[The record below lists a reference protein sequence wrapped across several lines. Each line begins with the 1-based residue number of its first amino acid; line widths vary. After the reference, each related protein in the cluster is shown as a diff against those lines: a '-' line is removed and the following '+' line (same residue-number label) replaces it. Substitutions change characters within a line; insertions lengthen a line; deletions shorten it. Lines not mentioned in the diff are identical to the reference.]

1 MEEIY
6 LGSMAKSVKD
16 LSEIGFDCGFFHN
29 PIGNHSLIRYGDYYL
44 TSFRAF
50 GYYITSE
57 LQQYVYTP
65 NMVLQHPEEHIF
77 CLLDGDFNFVR
88 RLNLVENTYYKP
100 SEFSDNRTYLED
112 GRLCEWDGEIYL
124 TSATFYTRNN
134 RYEKMGLEVQRLTVD
149 GDEIRASHYWNSCEH
164 GIIGRHKNWMPIP
177 GKPYKYISATYDNGS
192 QMIDMSAD
200 RSTEGGICEGDMFR
214 GNTPLLETESGYV
227 TITHKV
233 TSDEWGRKRYV
244 NYLTEYNADLS
255 VRRISKPF
263 KLTDSN
269 IEFVTTLLE
278 LPNGDIAVG
287 VTEMDDKPLMMI
299 FDKTDFMKVLW

>member
-1 MEEIY
+1 
-6 LGSMAKSVKD
+6 MAKSVKD
-16 LSEIGFDCGFFHN
+16 LSEIGFDCGFYHN
-29 PIGNHSLIRYGDYYL
+29 PIGNHSLIRYGDCYL
-44 TSFRAF
+44 VSFRAF

-65 NMVLQHPEEHIF
+65 NMVLEHPDEHIF

-112 GRLCEWDGEIYL
+112 GRLCEWNGDIYL
-124 TSATFYTRNN
+124 TSATFYTKDN
-134 RYEKMGLEVQRLTVD
+134 RYERMGLEVQRLAIE
-149 GDEIRASHYWNSCEH
+149 GEEIRATHVWNSCEA
-164 GIIGRHKNWMPIP
+164 GIMGRHKNWMPIP
-177 GKPYKYISATYDNGS
+177 DKPFSFITATYQNGAT
-192 QMIDMSAD
+192 MIDISTN
-200 RSTEGGICEGDMFR
+200 RITEGGKCGTEMYR
-214 GNTPLLETESGYV
+214 GNSPLVQTEIGYT

-233 TSDEWGRKRYV
+233 ISDKWGRKRYV

-263 KLTDSN
+263 KLCQSN
-269 IEFVTTLLE
+269 IEFVTAMLI

-287 VTEMDDKPLMMI
+287 VTEMDDKPMMMT
-299 FDKTDFMKVLW
+299 FGKAELMKVLW